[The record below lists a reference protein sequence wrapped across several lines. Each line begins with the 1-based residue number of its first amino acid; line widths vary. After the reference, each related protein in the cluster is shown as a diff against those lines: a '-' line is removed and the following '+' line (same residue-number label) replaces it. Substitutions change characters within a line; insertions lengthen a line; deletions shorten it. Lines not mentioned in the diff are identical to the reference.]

1 MIARA
6 ATKAIENVVK
16 IFGSKRNLGKQ
27 AGETAAIVLREA
39 VIVGGTNI
47 ALTKVKEIFIDQN
60 GNVKDQPPGKV
71 VAIMY
76 QGDDGNY
83 YKEADGKMYV
93 WDGSDWT

>member
-1 MIARA
+1 MNRIVM
-6 ATKAIENVVK
+6 KAIENVVK

-27 AGETAAIVLREA
+27 VGETAAIVFREA
-39 VIVGGTNI
+39 VIVGGARV

-60 GNVKDQPPGKV
+60 GNVKDQGPGTV

-83 YKEADGKMYV
+83 YKEADNKMYA
-93 WDGSDWT
+93 WNGSEWV